1 MCLHV
6 LLCIKK
12 DPLLQFF
19 LINCANGFSA
29 IHKCADCRFHCDIFC
44 TGYDQIPIDMQGL
57 EIESHGNG
65 NGSTY
70 GTLDAM
76 EVGSAGNFDPIDIPT
91 PPQEN
96 NQVAAWY
103 DTDL

>member
-1 MCLHV
+1 
-6 LLCIKK
+6 
-12 DPLLQFF
+12 
-19 LINCANGFSA
+19 
-29 IHKCADCRFHCDIFC
+29 
-44 TGYDQIPIDMQGL
+44 MQGL
-57 EIESHGNG
+57 EIESHGGG

-70 GTLDAM
+70 GPIDAM
-76 EVGSAGNFDPIDIPT
+76 DVGTGGNFDIPT

>member
-1 MCLHV
+1 MRLKFG
-6 LLCIKK
+6 LLFQCCIYICIYI
-12 DPLLQFF
+12 FF
-19 LINCANGFSA
+19 LL
-29 IHKCADCRFHCDIFC
+29 C
-44 TGYDQIPIDMQGL
+44 TGYDQIPIDMQEL
-57 EIESHGNG
+57 EIESHGG
-65 NGSTY
+65 GGSTY

-76 EVGSAGNFDPIDIPT
+76 DVGSAGNFDPIEIPT

>member
-1 MCLHV
+1 MYVFQCVYHF
-6 LLCIKK
+6 LC
-12 DPLLQFF
+12 
-19 LINCANGFSA
+19 A
-29 IHKCADCRFHCDIFC
+29 
-44 TGYDQIPIDMQGL
+44 GYDQIPIDMQGL
-57 EIESHGNG
+57 EIESHGGG

-76 EVGSAGNFDPIDIPT
+76 DVGSAGNFDPIEIPT

>member
-1 MCLHV
+1 M
-6 LLCIKK
+6 
-12 DPLLQFF
+12 PLLFKSNE
-19 LINCANGFSA
+19 LIS
-29 IHKCADCRFHCDIFC
+29 KIFRSIVL
-44 TGYDQIPIDMQGL
+44 TLKWFYLYYLLGYDQIPLDMQGL
-57 EIESHGNG
+57 EIESHGGG

-76 EVGSAGNFDPIDIPT
+76 DVGSAANFDPIEIPT

>member
-1 MCLHV
+1 MHFRGIL
-6 LLCIKK
+6 I
-12 DPLLQFF
+12 FF
-19 LINCANGFSA
+19 LNL
-29 IHKCADCRFHCDIFC
+29 
-44 TGYDQIPIDMQGL
+44 GYDQIPIDMQGL
-57 EIESHGNG
+57 EIESHGGG

-76 EVGSAGNFDPIDIPT
+76 DVGSAGNFDPIEIPT